1 MTATAQELLR
11 DNDIVRRAFE
21 AWSEGKRKGPL
32 ERLTITKAIWGAFVR
47 SAAGQGCTL
56 AGLDLAGAAI
66 GTEAPAAAPALPRR
80 VCGRMG
86 CLILT
91 LCPHCGHC
99 PLHCECEAEPVQPA
113 PLAARVQTPVP
124 AHTSGNPLIAMI
136 ADGLRDIGFSPDKAI
151 SAQRCEEIA
160 FEQAQSVVEMVLED
174 LEKQGKLGVARHIV
188 EVRTPEREPVEV
200 EGFAP
205 AWFGR
210 LVKLH
215 ACRVPALLV
224 GPAGSGKTTAVEMLA
239 KSVGQPFHRISIA
252 AGTDEGQL
260 QGWLHPS
267 SEGMRFEYVP
277 SVNSYAYEHGG
288 VVLIDDIDLGDA
300 NALGILNA
308 CLDNGP
314 WHIPLRHHNPVFERH
329 PDYYICAATNTSGHG
344 ADRLYAGANQL
355 DERTL
360 SRLRAGQIKCDYDS
374 VLETNLYG
382 NHRTGA
388 AESLVFGHRLR
399 ARLRAVPGQLR
410 DVSTRDIATRYTM
423 LDQFS
428 VAEAWYGQFCD
439 WSEDELRRVHVTVEH
454 DTMTA
459 EME

>member
-1 MTATAQELLR
+1 MTAQELLR
-11 DNDIVRRAFE
+11 EHDGVREAFA
-21 AWSEGKRKGPL
+21 AWAAGRHKGPL
-32 ERLTITKAIWGAFVR
+32 ERLTITKSIWGAFVR
-47 SAAGQGCTL
+47 SGQGQACTAAGV
-56 AGLDLAGAAI
+56 DLAGATI
-66 GTEAPAAAPALPRR
+66 GTALPVSAPIPAPA
-80 VCGRMG
+80 
-86 CLILT
+86 
-91 LCPHCGHC
+91 
-99 PLHCECEAEPVQPA
+99 PVH
-113 PLAARVQTPVP
+113 TPVSAPIP
-124 AHTSGNPLIAMI
+124 AQPVNPLIAMI
-136 ADGLRDIGFSPDKAI
+136 ADGLRDMGYAPEKAV

-160 FEQAQSVVEMVLED
+160 FDQAQSVVEMVLED
-174 LEKQGKLGVARHIV
+174 LEKQGKLGVARHVV
-188 EVRTPEREPVEV
+188 EIRQPSQPAVPAD
-200 EGFAP
+200 GFAP
-205 AWFGR
+205 VWFGR
-210 LVKLH
+210 LAKLH

-224 GPAGSGKTTAVEMLA
+224 GPAGSGKTTAVELLA
-239 KSVGQPFHRISIA
+239 KTLAQPFHRISIA

-267 SEGMRFEYVP
+267 SEGMRFEYVA

-288 VVLIDDIDLGDA
+288 IVLIDDIDLGDA

-314 WHIPLRHHNPVFERH
+314 WHIPLRHHNPTFTRH
-329 PDYYICAATNTSGHG
+329 PDYYICAAANTAGHG

-382 NHRTGA
+382 NHKPGA

-410 DVSTRDIATRYTM
+410 DVSTRDIATRYVM

-439 WSEDELRRVHVTVEH
+439 WSDDELQRVHVTVEH
-454 DTMTA
+454 DSMTA